1 VEVLHPHTARDV
13 EEALRAASAEGTRIL
28 PVGGRR
34 HLDKGNPCEVD
45 AELWTTYLDDVV
57 AYDPAEMLAVVGA
70 GMRVRDLAAMLAEG
84 GQEWAVDAP
93 PDATV
98 GGVIAA
104 GLDPVRRLRVG
115 LIRDTVTEMEVVT
128 GDGRRIKSGARTVKN
143 VTGYDVH
150 RLLTGSL
157 GTLGVITQVA
167 IKVRPAPKARRTL
180 ITRDGGGLEL
190 GGRLLERIPLPVAV
204 LAEPARVVVR
214 LEGWPEEIDEQTRA
228 ATDVTAVDV
237 TDDAPFPEPLFP
249 EATTVAE
256 AASAPSKIGGL
267 LEGRTTY
274 RALLGVGTVWLP
286 LDDTDQLAELRR
298 RVSELGGIAPVVRG
312 PGGLGDVELPAPE
325 VERRIKEA
333 LDPAGILAPGR
344 GWGTRPG

>member
-1 VEVLHPHTARDV
+1 VEVLHPHSARDV
-13 EEALRAASAEGTRIL
+13 QELLHDASAAGTRIL

-70 GMRVRDLAAMLAEG
+70 GMRIRDLDSLLTRG

-104 GLDPVRRLRVG
+104 GIDPVRRLRVG
-115 LIRDTVTEMEVVT
+115 LTRDTVTEMEVVT

-167 IKVRPAPKARRTL
+167 IKVRPAPKVRRTL
-180 ITRDGGGLEL
+180 LAREGGLEL
-190 GGRLLERIPLPVAV
+190 GTRLLERIPLPVAV
-204 LAEPARVVVR
+204 LAEPDRVVVR
-214 LEGWPEEIDEQTRA
+214 LEGWPEEVDEQTSA
-228 ATDVTAVDV
+228 AERGTAIDAS
-237 TDDAPFPEPLFP
+237 DDAPFPEPVFP
-249 EATTVAE
+249 AAAIVAE
-256 AASAPSKIGGL
+256 AAVAPSRLPAL
-267 LEGRTTY
+267 LADQGAY
-274 RALLGVGTVWLP
+274 RAMLGVGIAWVPMDGAASLR
-286 LDDTDQLAELRR
+286 DLRR
-298 RVSELGGIAPVVRG
+298 LVAGLGGIAPVVRG
-312 PGGLGDVELPAPE
+312 EGGLGDTDLPAPD
-325 VERRIKEA
+325 VQRRIKEA

-344 GWGTRPG
+344 GWGTLSA

>member
-1 VEVLHPHTARDV
+1 VEALHPHSARDV
-13 EEALRAASAEGTRIL
+13 QDLLRDASASGTRVL

-34 HLDKGNPCEVD
+34 HLDKGNPGEVD
-45 AELWTTYLDDVV
+45 AELWTTYLDDLV

-70 GMRVRDLAAMLAEG
+70 GMRARDLGSVLTKG

-104 GLDPVRRLRVG
+104 GADPIRRLRVG
-115 LIRDTVTEMEVVT
+115 LTRDTVTEMEVVT

-167 IKVRPAPKARRTL
+167 IKVRPAPKVRRT
-180 ITRDGGGLEL
+180 IVTREGGLEL
-190 GGRLLERIPLPVAV
+190 GARLLEEIPLPVAV
-204 LAEPARVVVR
+204 LAEPDRVVVR
-214 LEGWPEEIDEQTRA
+214 LEGWPDEVHEQTA
-228 ATDVTAVDV
+228 AAERVTAVEG

-249 EATTVAE
+249 TAPIVAE
-256 AASAPSKIGGL
+256 AAVTPSKIAAL
-267 LEGRTTY
+267 LDGRDAY
-274 RALLGVGTVWLP
+274 RASLGVGMVWVP
-286 LDDTDQLAELRR
+286 LDALDRLSELRR
-298 RVSELGGIAPVVRG
+298 KASELGGIAPVVRG
-312 PGGLGDVELPAPE
+312 SGGLGDADLPAKD
-325 VERRIKEA
+325 VQRRIKEV

-344 GWGTRPG
+344 GWGSSA